1 MAFAKVAVANTIR
14 CPCCKCDNVVPKTRN
29 EVALDLCK
37 FGMDQAYKR
46 LIFHGEELYDEPFD
60 DNNGDIDIRSDQESE
75 HIKELTDINPR
86 NVAQRHQEQFSKWF
100 ESCIS
105 NLYNSQDEQVNDQIL
120 WLARGPDPRAQVYT
134 KYCINGFL
142 FRTKKAEKTLKTQNS
157 GVVVKGD
164 ERTGYIDW
172 FGVIKKIIA
181 LDYLGSKQIVLFK
194 CDWFEVPPQGIQA
207 EQVYYAKDVKNPNWC
222 AMIRVKPR
230 NLFAM
235 PNKEQE
241 VDDENNV
248 FDNEPYQLN
257 EIPISQH
264 DVGGSEESFKDVIK
278 WCRGDIEGLS
288 IEVNVDEDRHLE
300 DDYISNNNDT
310 DLEEDLEEDEFF
322 EHCLDDITDDDN

>member
-1 MAFAKVAVANTIR
+1 VI
-14 CPCCKCDNVVPKTRN
+14 
-29 EVALDLCK
+29 
-37 FGMDQAYKR
+37 
-46 LIFHGEELYDEPFD
+46 
-60 DNNGDIDIRSDQESE
+60 
-75 HIKELTDINPR
+75 
-86 NVAQRHQEQFSKWF
+86 
-100 ESCIS
+100 
-105 NLYNSQDEQVNDQIL
+105 
-120 WLARGPDPRAQVYT
+120 
-134 KYCINGFL
+134 
-142 FRTKKAEKTLKTQNS
+142 
-157 GVVVKGD
+157 VKGD

-194 CDWFEVPPQGIQA
+194 CDWFEVPPQGRNQSRGYKKDEYGFINVDVTRLHYKDDPFILGIQA
-207 EQVYYAKDVKNPNWC
+207 EQVYYTKDVKNPNWC
-222 AMIRVKPR
+222 AVIRVKPR

-264 DVGGSEESFKDVIK
+264 DVGGSEESFEDVIK

-288 IEVNVDEDRHLE
+288 IEVNVDEDCHLE

>member
-1 MAFAKVAVANTIR
+1 MAHHYILTY
-14 CPCCKCDNVVPKTRN
+14 C
-29 EVALDLCK
+29 
-37 FGMDQAYKR
+37 
-46 LIFHGEELYDEPFD
+46 EEIGPW
-60 DNNGDIDIRSDQESE
+60 I
-75 HIKELTDINPR
+75 
-86 NVAQRHQEQFSKWF
+86 A
-100 ESCIS
+100 
-105 NLYNSQDEQVNDQIL
+105 NLYNSRDKQVNDQIL
-120 WLARGPDPRAQVYT
+120 SLARGPDPRARVYT
-134 KYCINGFL
+134 RYCINGFL
-142 FRTKKAEKTLKTQNS
+142 FRTKEAEKTLKTQNS
-157 GVVVKGD
+157 SVVVKGD

-194 CDWFEVPPQGIQA
+194 CDWFEVPSQGRNQSSGYRKDKYGFISVDVTRLYYKDDPFILGIQA
-207 EQVYYAKDVKNPNWC
+207 EQVYYARDVKNPNWC
-222 AMIRVKPR
+222 AVIGVKPR

-248 FDNEPYQLN
+248 FDNETYHLN

-264 DVGGSEESFKDVIK
+264 DVG
-278 WCRGDIEGLS
+278 
-288 IEVNVDEDRHLE
+288 DRHLE